1 MQAAL
6 QRSPQRIGWT
16 AVATALGIA
25 IVAGASIAVTAQCLR
40 SSHQRSLRLREA
52 KKRYRQLVAEL
63 SECKG
68 ILNYMDT
75 EAMPEAQRLADEAH
89 ELSTKADGV
98 LAGAA
103 LARVEAI
110 HRELMLTGERLLQL
124 MEKIDGVAPAL
135 VLDAAQVE
143 PWAEHDEKL
152 KTKYMREGLGAAFE
166 LAGDLRAIRKGMARK
181 ADRRAQAIDKLK
193 SSVRR
198 LTEPPE
204 SVSVL

>member
-1 MQAAL
+1 
-6 QRSPQRIGWT
+6 
-16 AVATALGIA
+16 
-25 IVAGASIAVTAQCLR
+25 
-40 SSHQRSLRLREA
+40 
-52 KKRYRQLVAEL
+52 
-63 SECKG
+63 
-68 ILNYMDT
+68 MDT

-152 KTKYMREGLGAAFE
+152 KTKYMRE
-166 LAGDLRAIRKGMARK
+166 
-181 ADRRAQAIDKLK
+181 
-193 SSVRR
+193 
-198 LTEPPE
+198 
-204 SVSVL
+204 